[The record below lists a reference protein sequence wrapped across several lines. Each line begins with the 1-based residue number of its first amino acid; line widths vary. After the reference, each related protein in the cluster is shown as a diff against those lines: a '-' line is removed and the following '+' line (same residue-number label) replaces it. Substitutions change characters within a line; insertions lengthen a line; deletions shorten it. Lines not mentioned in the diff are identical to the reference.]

1 MREVFADT
9 GYWTAIIRRNDA
21 LHEVVISLNQRLES
35 CRIVTTEMVLTE
47 FLAYFSKQG
56 YYWRLLASNLVIDL
70 IDNPDT
76 EVVEQTSNQF
86 REALNRYTSRL
97 DQRWSLTDCASFLL
111 MEERGITEALAYDRD
126 FEQAGFTALLR
137 NPDAL

>member
-47 FLAYFSKQG
+47 FLTYFSKQG
-56 YYWRLLASNLVIDL
+56 YYWRALASDLVIDL

-86 REALNRYTSRL
+86 REALNRYTTCL
-97 DQRWSLTDCASFLL
+97 DQRWSLTDCASFLV

>member
-56 YYWRLLASNLVIDL
+56 YYWRALASDLVIDL

-86 REALNRYTSRL
+86 REALNRYTTRL

-137 NPDAL
+137 NPNAL